1 MSIDQSQPQMS
12 SRLIP
17 DKLGTPLRR
26 IMASW
31 EVLLLGVAILIFI
44 ANSLASPYFLDA
56 WNLSDATFNF
66 TEKAMI
72 AFAMA
77 LLIIAGEIDLS
88 VAAIIALA
96 STAMGYAVQMG
107 VGTPGLVAIGIGVG
121 LACGA
126 FNGFLVAGLKL
137 PSIVV
142 TIGTMS
148 LFRGVSYMVL
158 GDQAFGKYPEDFA
171 YFGQGYVFWAI
182 SFEFV
187 LFVLMA
193 IAFAILL
200 HATNFGRQVY
210 VIGNNPFAARFSGV
224 PVERVKFILFLLT
237 GLMSGIAAV
246 CLTSRLGST
255 RPSIAQGWEL
265 EVVTM
270 VVLGGVSILGG
281 SGTIGG
287 VVIAAFV
294 MGLVTF
300 GLGLL
305 NVPGIVM
312 SIFVGLLLI
321 ITIASPIVVRRLKA
335 MR

>member
-1 MSIDQSQPQMS
+1 MSIDQSQPQAS
-12 SRLIP
+12 PRIIP
-17 DKLGTPLRR
+17 DKLGTPFRR

-44 ANSLASPYFLDA
+44 ANSLASPYFLNA

-224 PVERVKFILFLLT
+224 AVERVKFILFLLT

-321 ITIASPIVVRRLKA
+321 ITIAVPIVVRRLKA